1 MAYLLL
7 AIALATAI
15 FAGFRAFPKW
25 GANTF
30 QVIVINYAVAAA
42 LGWWLA
48 GGWPTFLRAWG
59 DTWLYTAMVV
69 GSLFLY
75 LFHLMARSSQVNG
88 LTVTT
93 VAAKLSMVLPVL
105 VFLIADPSDGLSW
118 TKSAALL
125 CSLPAVVLASWKA
138 DEPFRL
144 RDARMPLIIF
154 FGGGLIDL
162 MFGWFSGPEHMRE
175 PAFRYLFTTIPFTM
189 ALLIGLAM
197 LIVQKLRRGHA
208 VQLEATPHRPA
219 VTWAAGLGLGFIN
232 FGSLYYLLQAYAAV
246 PLDRSAITPLI
257 NLGVVLAS
265 ALAARL
271 LFGERL
277 SPRNAWG
284 LALGCAAMVLLF
296 FS

>member
-1 MAYLLL
+1 MGYLLL
-7 AIALATAI
+7 AILLATAI
-15 FAGFRAFPKW
+15 FAGFRVFPKW
-25 GANTF
+25 GADTF
-30 QVIVINYAVAAA
+30 QVIVINYAVAAG

-48 GGWPTFLRAWG
+48 GGWPTFQRAWG
-59 DTWLYTAMVV
+59 APWLYAAIVV

-75 LFHLMARSSQVNG
+75 LFHLMARSAQVNG

-105 VFLIADPSDGLSW
+105 VFLLADPTDGLSL

-162 MFGWFSGPEHMRE
+162 MFGWYSGPEHMSE
-175 PAFRYLFTTIPFTM
+175 PAFRYLFPTIPFNL
-189 ALLIGLAM
+189 ALIIGLGM
-197 LIVQKLRRGHA
+197 LIFRSLRRQRGVNLA
-208 VQLEATPHRPA
+208 PVPHRPW
-219 VTWAAGLGLGFIN
+219 VTWTSGLALGVIN
-232 FGSLYYLLQAYAAV
+232 FGSLYYLLNAYDAA

-257 NLGVVLAS
+257 NLGVVLSS
-265 ALAARL
+265 ALVARWV
-271 LFGERL
+271 FRERL
-277 SPRNAWG
+277 SARNALG
-284 LALGCAAMVLLF
+284 LGLGCAAMVLLY

>member
-1 MAYLLL
+1 MGYLLL
-7 AIALATAI
+7 AILLATAI
-15 FAGFRAFPKW
+15 FAGFRVFPKW
-25 GANTF
+25 GADTF
-30 QVIVINYAVAAA
+30 QVIVINYAVAAG

-48 GGWPTFLRAWG
+48 GGWPTLLRAWG
-59 DTWLYTAMVV
+59 DVWVYTAVVV

-75 LFHLMARSSQVNG
+75 LFHLMARSAQVNG

-105 VFLIADPSDGLSW
+105 VFLVADPTDGL
-118 TKSAALL
+118 TVAKAAALL
-125 CSLPAVVLASWKA
+125 MALPAVVLASWKA

-189 ALLIGLAM
+189 ALTIGLGLLGA
-197 LIVQKLRRGHA
+197 KRFRG
-208 VQLEATPHRPA
+208 VRLDTATHRKG
-219 VTWAAGLGLGFIN
+219 VTWACGLALGFIN
-232 FGSLYYLLQAYAAV
+232 FGSLYYLLQAYSAV
-246 PLDRSAITPLI
+246 SLDRSSITPLI
-257 NLGVVLAS
+257 NLGIVLAS
-265 ALAARL
+265 AGVARVA
-271 LFGERL
+271 FGERL
-277 SPRNAWG
+277 TRRNALG
-284 LALGCAAMVLLF
+284 LALGCTAMVLLF